1 MPTFGSCENIPVSC
15 TLGKSR
21 GKIDVRS
28 SGRSSNRI
36 RFGRAVST
44 FVHKGFLDSLKL
56 FLFGHLGD
64 STLRGWVLYNRR
76 LYIVVILVVQK
87 CNEMCFSFSAWIH
100 LEEHSGSLECVTA
113 LFVYLNACDNIRG
126 SILLHSG
133 VLPLASHRSRIG
145 PDVVQILKT
154 YHVCFVF
161 LWTQNMSKRLLF
173 LQTESFLYCS
183 LHGRNFCIIFNYI
196 WPLLK
201 VPRINAICKNIFPR
215 ASLWKC
221 SRWKWSRVM

>member
-1 MPTFGSCENIPVSC
+1 MQLNVLFFFC
-15 TLGKSR
+15 
-21 GKIDVRS
+21 
-28 SGRSSNRI
+28 
-36 RFGRAVST
+36 
-44 FVHKGFLDSLKL
+44 LDSFRGTQWKL
-56 FLFGHLGD
+56 
-64 STLRGWVLYNRR
+64 R
-76 LYIVVILVVQK
+76 
-87 CNEMCFSFSAWIH
+87 MCYSP
-100 LEEHSGSLECVTA
+100 
-113 LFVYLNACDNIRG
+113 VYLNACDNIRG

-133 VLPLASHRSRIG
+133 VLPLASHRSRIR

-201 VPRINAICKNIFPR
+201 VPGINAICKNIFPR
-215 ASLWKC
+215 ASL
-221 SRWKWSRVM
+221 

>member
-1 MPTFGSCENIPVSC
+1 MKVQRKNH
-15 TLGKSR
+15 
-21 GKIDVRS
+21 VRN
-28 SGRSSNRI
+28 SGRSKNI
-36 RFGRAVST
+36 FGRAVYK

-56 FLFGHLGD
+56 FLFRHLGAN
-64 STLRGWVLYNRR
+64 TLRGWVLYNRR
-76 LYIVVILVVQK
+76 LYIVVILVLQK
-87 CNEMCFSFSAWIH
+87 CNEMGFSFSFWIH
-100 LEEHSGSLECVTA
+100 LEEHSGSLECVTD

-126 SILLHSG
+126 SILLHSR

-161 LWTQNMSKRLLF
+161 LWTQNMSKWLLF
-173 LQTESFLYCS
+173 LQTELFLYCS

-201 VPRINAICKNIFPR
+201 VPRINAICKNIFPG

-221 SRWKWSRVM
+221 SHWKWSRVM

>member
-1 MPTFGSCENIPVSC
+1 MLEAQRDQTSLSDMVELRPPNLCIKAFL
-15 TLGKSR
+15 TLWICLS
-21 GKIDVRS
+21 
-28 SGRSSNRI
+28 
-36 RFGRAVST
+36 
-44 FVHKGFLDSLKL
+44 LDIWMVI
-56 FLFGHLGD
+56 
-64 STLRGWVLYNRR
+64 LRGWLLYNIK
-76 LYIVVILVVQK
+76 LCIVVILVLQK
-87 CNEMCFSFSAWIH
+87 CNEMCFSFSVWFH

-126 SILLHSG
+126 SILLHFG

-145 PDVVQILKT
+145 PDVVQISKK

-161 LWTQNMSKRLLF
+161 FWTQNMSKWLLF

-215 ASLWKC
+215 ACLWKWG
-221 SRWKWSRVM
+221 RWKWSRVV